1 MRAQP
6 RALGQAVTVVLFL
19 LLVGAVGGL
28 VWQWLWDAPRGV
40 VLDHRWVQDEIGLR
54 GDFAGTGTYV
64 VVAAVAGVVGG
75 LAVALGSRRHEVVT
89 LVALVGGSVLAGWVM
104 YRVGVALAPA
114 DPDTLARTARAGTRL
129 PGTLSVAGV
138 SPFLALPS
146 GALTGLIVV
155 FVGLARRRERHR
167 RVTPAV

>member
-1 MRAQP
+1 MRGLP
-6 RALGQAVTVVLFL
+6 RALGQAALVVVFL
-19 LLVGAVGGL
+19 LVVGTVGGL

-40 VLDHRWVQDEIGLR
+40 VVDHRWVQDEVGLR

-64 VVAAVAGVVGG
+64 AVAALAGLVAG
-75 LAVALGSRRHEVVT
+75 LIVALASRRDEMVT
-89 LVALVGGSVLAGWVM
+89 LAALVGGSVLAGWVM

-114 DPDTLARTARAGTRL
+114 DPATLARAARAGTRL
-129 PGTLSVAGV
+129 PGTLSVSGV

-146 GALTGLIVV
+146 GALAGLIVV

-167 RVTPAV
+167 EVTPAV